1 MSRVVEAESS
11 ELTGQRSDVASTSV
25 DQSGPVLDVSVV
37 VPVRNAERL
46 IEDCL
51 AAVKRSNPREIIVV
65 DGMSTDRTLE
75 IARRF
80 GARILA
86 DEGKGL
92 PAARRLGVEAASA
105 RWVMLLDADVVMPD
119 GALSALFEEFTEGAY
134 SALQAGLHSVS
145 GPGYWGQALANHH
158 RSGRSQDWF
167 GVVATIFERDTLL
180 RYGFDERFLSGED
193 IELRWRLQR
202 AGARIGVSRR
212 TIVTHRFDDTFEFAR
227 GQWLA
232 DGHGTGRMLRK
243 HRWRAGL
250 LSFLPLAAGARG
262 LVLSIG
268 KREPKW
274 IPYYTLFTFFNY
286 IGIVKELANSRRSA
300 DRP

>member
-1 MSRVVEAESS
+1 MQEHTPS
-11 ELTGQRSDVASTSV
+11 ELVLQRSGAASASAS
-25 DQSGPVLDVSVV
+25 SGGNPVLDISVV
-37 VPVRNAERL
+37 VPVRNAESL

-51 AAVKRSNPREIIVV
+51 DSVERSNPREIIVV
-65 DGMSTDRTLE
+65 DGMSTDRTREL
-75 IARRF
+75 AGRH
-80 GARILA
+80 GATVLS

-92 PAARRLGVEAASA
+92 PAARRIGAEAAKA
-105 RWVMLLDADVVMPD
+105 RWVMLLDADIVMPD
-119 GALSALFEEFTEGAY
+119 GALSALFDEFREDGY

-145 GPGYWGQALANHH
+145 GTGYWGQALANHH
-158 RSGRSQDWF
+158 RSGRSKSWF

-193 IELRWRLQR
+193 IELRWRLQQ

-250 LSFLPLAAGARG
+250 LMLLPLAAGARG
-262 LVLSIG
+262 LILSIG
-268 KREPKW
+268 KREPRW
-274 IPYYTLFTFFNY
+274 IPYYVLFTVFNY
-286 IGIVKELANSRRSA
+286 IGIVKELATLRTSGSR
-300 DRP
+300 P

>member
-1 MSRVVEAESS
+1 VPEHKPS
-11 ELTGQRSDVASTSV
+11 ELVQQRSGAASTSAS
-25 DQSGPVLDVSVV
+25 SGAHPVLDISVV
-37 VPVRNAERL
+37 VPVRNAESL

-51 AAVKRSNPREIIVV
+51 DSVERSNPREIIVV
-65 DGMSTDRTLE
+65 DGMSTDRTREL
-75 IARRF
+75 ARRH
-80 GARILA
+80 GATVLS

-92 PAARRLGVEAASA
+92 PAARRIGTEAAKA

-119 GALSALFEEFTEGAY
+119 GALSALFDEFREDGY

-145 GPGYWGQALANHH
+145 GSGYWGQALANHH
-158 RSGRSQDWF
+158 RSGRSKSWF

-193 IELRWRLQR
+193 IELRWRLQQ

-250 LSFLPLAAGARG
+250 LMLLPLAAAARG
-262 LVLSIG
+262 ISIRIG
-268 KREPKW
+268 KREPCW
-274 IPYYTLFTFFNY
+274 VPYYVLFTVFNY
-286 IGIVKELANSRRSA
+286 IGIMKELAIRRTSGA
-300 DRP
+300 RP

>member
-1 MSRVVEAESS
+1 VEPRSS
-11 ELTGQRSDVASTSV
+11 DPVRQRSSRTTPSV
-25 DQSGPVLDVSVV
+25 EPSPTPSLDVSVV

-51 AAVKRSNPREIIVV
+51 ASIERSKPREIIVV
-65 DGMSTDRTLE
+65 DGLSTDRTLE
-75 IARRF
+75 IARRS
-80 GARILA
+80 GAKILS
-86 DEGKGL
+86 DGGKGL
-92 PAARRLGVEAASA
+92 PAARRLGAEAASA
-105 RWVMLLDADVVMPD
+105 RWVMLLDADVVLPD
-119 GALSALFEEFTEGAY
+119 GALSALFEEFTEGGY

-158 RSGRSQDWF
+158 RSGRSKDWF

-180 RYGFDERFLSGED
+180 EHGFDERFLSGED

-202 AGARIGVSRR
+202 AGTRIGVSQR
-212 TIVTHRFDDTFEFAR
+212 TIVTHRFEDTFEFAR

-232 DGHGTGRMLRK
+232 DGRGSGRMLRK
-243 HRWRAGL
+243 HRWRAVPL
-250 LSFLPLAAGARG
+250 AVLPLAAGARG

-274 IPYYTLFTFFNY
+274 IPYYALFTVFQY
-286 IGIVKELANSRRSA
+286 IGIVKELANGRRVPA
-300 DRP
+300 R